1 LAVEILHDKTA
12 LCQLQTSLL
21 NQPKLPNFTSV
32 QQNRMLTLDIKDLTI
47 PQLHNYLQYAIAP
60 RPICFAST
68 VDSEGNVN
76 LSPFSFFNLFG
87 TNPPTCIFSPSRR
100 VRGNTTKHTLE
111 NILEV
116 PECVINVVTYDM
128 VQQTSL
134 ASVEY
139 AKGVNEFIKSG
150 FTPVASQVVRP
161 PRVAESPVQ
170 LECVVKEVKP
180 LGDGPGAGN
189 LVIAEIKLM
198 HIDDKILDADGAID
212 QQKLDLVARL
222 GGDWYCRVTPDSLFK
237 VAKPVRTMGIGVD
250 AIPYA
255 IRNSKVLTGNN
266 LGQLGNVE
274 ALPTDEAIDDYS
286 QLPEIKE
293 LMDATIGDSQTRE
306 LQLHLKAKQLLD
318 EDRVDEAWKVLL
330 LT

>member
-1 LAVEILHDKTA
+1 
-12 LCQLQTSLL
+12 
-21 NQPKLPNFTSV
+21 
-32 QQNRMLTLDIKDLTI
+32 MLTLKTSDLTT
-47 PQLHNYLQYAIAP
+47 PELHTYLQYAIAP

-68 VDSEGNVN
+68 VDKDGNVN

-87 TNPPTCIFSPSRR
+87 SNPPTCVFSPSRR
-100 VRGNTTKHTLE
+100 VRDNTTKHTLE

-116 PECVINVVTYDM
+116 PECVINIVTYDM

-139 AKGVNEFIKSG
+139 PKGVNEFIKSG
-150 FTPVASQVVRP
+150 FTPIASELVRP

-170 LECVVKEVKP
+170 FECVVNEVKA

-189 LVIAEIKLM
+189 LILAEIKLI
-198 HIDDKILDADGAID
+198 HVSESVLDANNKID

-222 GGDWYCRVTPDSLFK
+222 GGDWYARVNRDNLFK
-237 VAKPVRTMGIGVD
+237 VAKPVRTIGIGVD

-274 ALPTDEAIDDYS
+274 QLPTDEQIDDYIQS
-286 QLPEIKE
+286 PEIKE
-293 LMDATIGDSQTRE
+293 LLDATLGDSSTRE
-306 LQLHLKAKQLLD
+306 MQLHLKAKQLLD
-318 EDRVDEAWKVLL
+318 EGRVEEAWKVLL
-330 LT
+330 IS